1 MQSSDL
7 TSDYFELFGLPASY
21 DVDRAALSERYRE
34 LQRAVHPD
42 RFASASDAERRLS
55 MQLATRVNEG
65 FRTLK
70 DPLARARYLLELR
83 GIDLDDTD
91 TRLDGGFLMQQM
103 ELRERMDAVKSA
115 ADAESR
121 LHDLHADI
129 GKLERGLV
137 AELSRLF
144 ADGSP
149 EALQRARNA
158 SRKLQFFHR
167 LGEELAQLDDELA
180 LS

>member
-7 TSDYFELFGLPASY
+7 TSSYFELFALPVSFDIDGA
-21 DVDRAALSERYRE
+21 VLSERYRE

-42 RFASASDAERRLS
+42 RFVNAADAERRLS

-70 DPLARARYLLELR
+70 DPLARARYLLELK
-83 GIDLDDTD
+83 GVALDDTD
-91 TRLDGGFLMQQM
+91 TRLDGSFLMQQM
-103 ELRERMDAVKSA
+103 ELRERMDAVKGA
-115 ADAESR
+115 AGAEQR
-121 LHDLHADI
+121 LYKLRDDI
-129 GKLERGLV
+129 RTLQRQLV
-137 AELSRLF
+137 DELSGLF
-144 ADGSP
+144 TDGSP
-149 EALQRARNA
+149 QALQQARDA

-180 LS
+180 MS

>member
-1 MQSSDL
+1 MQSGDL
-7 TSDYFELFGLPASY
+7 TSSYFELFGLPVCFDIDSK
-21 DVDRAALSERYRE
+21 ALAECYRE

-42 RFASASDAERRLS
+42 RFVNASDAERRLS

-70 DPLARARYLLELR
+70 DPLARARYLLELK
-83 GIDLDDTD
+83 GVVLDDTD

-103 ELRERMDAVKSA
+103 ELRERMDAVKGA
-115 ADAESR
+115 AGAEQR
-121 LHDLHADI
+121 LHKLRDDI
-129 GKLERGLV
+129 RMLERQLEN
-137 AELSRLF
+137 ELSALF

-149 EALQRARNA
+149 QALQRARDA

-180 LS
+180 MS

>member
-7 TSDYFELFGLPASY
+7 TSSYFELFGLPVSFDI
-21 DVDRAALSERYRE
+21 DVKALAERYRE

-42 RFASASDAERRLS
+42 KFASASDAERRLS

-83 GIDLDDTD
+83 GVALDDAD
-91 TRLDGGFLMQQM
+91 TQLDGGFLMQQM
-103 ELRERMDAVKSA
+103 ELRERMAAVKGAS
-115 ADAESR
+115 DAEQR
-121 LHDLHADI
+121 LQQLQADI
-129 GKLERGLV
+129 HQRERQLV
-137 AELSRLF
+137 SELSTSF

-149 EALQRARNA
+149 QALQQAREA

>member
-7 TSDYFELFGLPASY
+7 TSNYFELFALPVAFA
-21 DVDRAALSERYRE
+21 VDTAALSERYRD

-70 DPLARARYLLELR
+70 DPLARARYLLELN
-83 GIDLDDTD
+83 GVELNDTD
-91 TRLDGGFLMQQM
+91 TRVDGGFLMQQM
-103 ELRERMDAVKSA
+103 ELRERMGAVKGSV
-115 ADAESR
+115 DVEQR
-121 LHDLHADI
+121 LQVLHDDI
-129 GKLERGLV
+129 RNLERKLLS
-137 AELSRLF
+137 ELTSLF
-144 ADGSP
+144 ADGSAD
-149 EALQRARNA
+149 ALQQAREA

-180 LS
+180 MS

>member
-1 MQSSDL
+1 MQATDL
-7 TSDYFELFGLPASY
+7 TSSYFELFGLPVSF
-21 DVDRAALSERYRE
+21 DIDGKALAERYRE

-42 RFASASDAERRLS
+42 KFATAADAERRMS

-70 DPLARARYLLELR
+70 DPLARARYLLELK
-83 GIDLDDTD
+83 GVALDDAD

-103 ELRERMDAVKSA
+103 ELRERMDAVKGA
-115 ADAESR
+115 ADAEQR
-121 LHDLHADI
+121 LHKLHGDI
-129 GKLERGLV
+129 RQLERQLV
-137 AELSRLF
+137 DELSTLF
-144 ADGSP
+144 AEGSP
-149 EALQRARNA
+149 QALQQARDA

-180 LS
+180 SF